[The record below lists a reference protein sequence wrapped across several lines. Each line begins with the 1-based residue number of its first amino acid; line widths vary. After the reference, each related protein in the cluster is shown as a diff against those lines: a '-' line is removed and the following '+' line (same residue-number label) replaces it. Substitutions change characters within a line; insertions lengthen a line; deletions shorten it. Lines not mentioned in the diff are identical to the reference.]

1 MSKRGKVLRDP
12 SNGPGLLIVDGQQHP
27 FFLEGTWKS
36 LTLPKPGLDVDVEFN
51 PEGSVSSV
59 TAVAESQLAKE
70 QAERTLNAAK
80 EKGSA
85 LAATAVAKFGTPTLA
100 ASGVLVLGWFF
111 LNALTYDAGFVGRLN
126 FTFWRVLGFL
136 NSPGGLEGLANVRD
150 GGSAGIYGLLALA
163 ALAGPFVSAFWKDK
177 RAMLGAVLPLVF
189 MILVAILVRSAITS
203 TTRGMP
209 SEIADAARA
218 ELTSGISLGLG
229 AYLSVLAALY
239 LGFNG
244 VKKFLAARAAGN

>member
-12 SNGPGLLIVDGQQHP
+12 SSGPGLLIVEGQQHT

-51 PEGSVSSV
+51 VDGSVSSV
-59 TAVAESQLAKE
+59 AAVSESQLAKE
-70 QAERTLNAAK
+70 QAERALNAAK
-80 EKGSA
+80 ERGSA
-85 LAATAVAKFGTPTLA
+85 LAATAVAKFGMPTLA
-100 ASGVLVLGWFF
+100 ASGLLVLGWFF
-111 LNALTYDAGFVGRLN
+111 LNAVSYDAGFVGRLN

-136 NSPGGLEGLANVRD
+136 NSPGGLEGLATVRD
-150 GGSAGIYGLLALA
+150 GGSAGIYGLLCLL

-177 RAMLGAVLPLVF
+177 RATLGAALPLVF
-189 MILVAILVRSAITS
+189 MVLVAILVRSAINS

-209 SEIADAARA
+209 SEIADAATA
-218 ELTSGISLGLG
+218 ELTKGISLGMG

-244 VKKFLAARAAGN
+244 VKKFLAARATGN